1 MTLTRDT
8 WQVGVYAP
16 GGHYLPHY
24 DDFDVLDPQAV
35 TGAGVWVGNRLATAM
50 AYLSEVQGGLEAGTL
65 TIRTLRE
72 GSFAALLIFYLSGGF
87 TAFPNVG
94 VAARPRPGSVVFWA
108 SLDSAGGRD
117 HRGLHGACPR

>member
-1 MTLTRDT
+1 MCVTRDPDT

-65 TIRTLRE
+65 TIRTR
-72 GSFAALLIFYLSGGF
+72 LIELYGCM
-87 TAFPNVG
+87 VM
-94 VAARPRPGSVVFWA
+94 V
-108 SLDSAGGRD
+108 SLAKILKA
-117 HRGLHGACPR
+117 H